1 MPLRTR
7 VTELLGIEHPII
19 QGGMHYVGYAVL
31 AAAVS
36 NAGGLGVITALTQK
50 TPDALREEIRKC
62 KQLTSK
68 PFGVNV
74 TLLPMLAPPDYGAY
88 AQVIVDEKV
97 PVVETAGRN
106 PEKMIKFFSAH
117 GIKVIHKCVTV
128 RHALS
133 AERMGA
139 HAISLDGYECGGHPG
154 EVECGNFV
162 LQAVGARQLKVPF
175 VCSGGVANG
184 AQLAAALALGA
195 DGVNC
200 GTRFMATKE
209 APIHDGIKQALVK
222 AGEYDTTHV
231 MRTLKNTERAFK
243 NTVTDEVLKIE
254 KEHPGDFSKIAHL
267 VKGDNYRKAFQE
279 TGDPTKSVWSCGQS
293 IALIDD
299 IPTCQELI
307 AKMVADAE
315 GIIKGRLAGM
325 MTAKL

>member
-7 VTELLGIEHPII
+7 LTEMLGIEHPVI

-36 NAGGLGVITALTQK
+36 NAGGLGIITALTQK
-50 TPDALREEIRKC
+50 TPELLRDEIRKC
-62 KQLTSK
+62 KDMTAK

-106 PEKMIKFFSAH
+106 PEKMIKFFGGH
-117 GIKVIHKCVTV
+117 GIKVIHQCVAV
-128 RHALS
+128 RHALA

-139 HAISLDGYECGGHPG
+139 DAISMDGYECGGHPG

-162 LQAVGARQLKVPF
+162 LQAVAAKQLKVPF

-184 AQLAAALALGA
+184 AQLAAALALGC
-195 DGVNC
+195 DGVNM

-209 APIHDGIKQALVK
+209 APVHDGVKAALVAMK
-222 AGEYDTTHV
+222 EYDTTHI
-231 MRTLKNTERAFK
+231 MRSLKNTERVYK
-243 NTVTDEVLKIE
+243 NEVTLEIQKIE

-279 TGDPTKSVWSCGQS
+279 TGDAQHSAWSCGQS
-293 IALIDD
+293 AALIDD
-299 IPTCQELI
+299 VPSCQELVT
-307 AKMVADAE
+307 KVVADAE
-315 GIIKGRLAGM
+315 AIINGRLAKM
-325 MTAKL
+325 SAKL